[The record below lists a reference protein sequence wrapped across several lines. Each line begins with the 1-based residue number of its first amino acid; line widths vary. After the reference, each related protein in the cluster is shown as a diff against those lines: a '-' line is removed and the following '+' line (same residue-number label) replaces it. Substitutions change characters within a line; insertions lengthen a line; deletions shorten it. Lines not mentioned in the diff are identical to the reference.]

1 MAGTV
6 QSVTR
11 WARIFI
17 RATSEFYALGSAP
30 KIWQCH
36 VKTLRFGLNLARF
49 VSFEFLP
56 SPLKI
61 KWIQL
66 TMCAKRAGGQL
77 QCFTLGQDVARPA
90 NFSFT
95 VAPAKKKKNCSGIQ
109 LVLRES
115 SDDAPNL
122 AGRSF
127 HHQMSAIFGDE
138 HFKVLTRDGVY
149 SKTNH
154 WVQHGL

>member
-1 MAGTV
+1 MLYAGPRCSTACEL
-6 QSVTR
+6 Q
-11 WARIFI
+11 
-17 RATSEFYALGSAP
+17 FYRRSS
-30 KIWQCH
+30 K
-36 VKTLRFGLNLARF
+36 K
-49 VSFEFLP
+49 
-56 SPLKI
+56 K
-61 KWIQL
+61 
-66 TMCAKRAGGQL
+66 
-77 QCFTLGQDVARPA
+77 
-90 NFSFT
+90 
-95 VAPAKKKKNCSGIQ
+95 KKKKNFSGIQ